1 MGKKTTEFE
10 KYAALY
16 EQIGKRGKPFYSIIS
31 VLFAFVL
38 LGLFAYVHQYRNG
51 LAVTGLSRQIFW
63 GVYITNF
70 VFFIGISH
78 AGALIAAILR
88 ISHAEWRRPVTRA
101 AEVITV
107 LALSFGVLNIVFDL
121 GRPDRIFN
129 LVRYAQPRSP
139 LIWDVVAVTLY
150 LSASTFYLYLAL
162 IPDIAMLRD
171 QGVKPRW
178 FYQMLSMGWTGTE
191 QQFRY
196 FQKASFFMAI
206 FVVPLA
212 VTVHTVISFIFA
224 MTIQPMWHTAILAPY
239 FVTGAIFS
247 GIAAIV
253 LAMSVVRKAYH
264 LEDYIRPA
272 HFNNL
277 GILLLVFTLLWLYF
291 TITEYLTAFY
301 GNEPVH
307 MTIFMSKLTGEFAP
321 HFWAMFLFCFAIPF
335 PILCLKK
342 TRTVLGTSVASV
354 VVIIGMWL
362 ERYTIIVPT
371 LTTQRLVT
379 GNPAYFPTWV
389 EWSILAGSV
398 SLFIL
403 LFMVFTKI
411 FPIISVLE
419 IKEGK
424 EEAVADFRERIKSY
438 FPEDGSELED
448 VS

>member
-10 KYAALY
+10 EYAALY
-16 EQIGKRGKPFYSIIS
+16 EQIGKKGKPFYSIIS

-38 LGLFAYVHQYRNG
+38 LGLFAYVHQYRSG
-51 LAVTGLSRQIFW
+51 LGVTGLSRQIFW

-88 ISHAEWRRPVTRA
+88 ISKAEWRRPVTRA

-121 GRPDRIFN
+121 GRPDRLFN

-139 LIWDVVAVTLY
+139 LVWDVIAVTLY

-178 FYQMLSMGWTGTE
+178 FYQMLSIGWTGTE

-212 VTVHTVISFIFA
+212 VTVHTVISFIFV

-264 LEDYIRPA
+264 LENYIRPA

-277 GILLLVFTLLWLYF
+277 GILLLVFTVLWLYF
-291 TITEYLTAFY
+291 TITEYLTVFY

-307 MTIFMSKLTGEFAP
+307 MTIFMSKLTGEYAP
-321 HFWAMFLFCFAIPF
+321 HFWAHFLLCFAIPF

-389 EWSILAGSV
+389 EWSILAGCV

-424 EEAVADFRERIKSY
+424 KEAIADFRKRIKSY
-438 FPEDGSELED
+438 FPEDGDEPEE